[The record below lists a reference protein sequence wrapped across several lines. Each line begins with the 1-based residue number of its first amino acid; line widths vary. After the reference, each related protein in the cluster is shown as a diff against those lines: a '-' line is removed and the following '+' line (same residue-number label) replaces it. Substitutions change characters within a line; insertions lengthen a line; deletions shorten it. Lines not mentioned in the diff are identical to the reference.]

1 LSYDDLR
8 EKFPSHSIVSV
19 VQCAGNRRFAMNN
32 AEQGAVQGTSW
43 YVGALGNAKWT
54 GVRLRD
60 VLKEYQ
66 LDQSG
71 KHVQFFGLDC
81 DSSQRC
87 YGASIPIEKA
97 LTEDVLIAFEMNDE
111 TLSSDH
117 GFPLRI
123 LVPGTVG
130 ARSVKWVN
138 RIVVSQ
144 EESES
149 HWQRAD
155 YKILPST
162 IKQPQQIDYDRIPA
176 LQEGNVQSAIC
187 SPSSETDGNKV
198 QILSVRPTDDELKK
212 GALTVKGYAF
222 SGGGRRIQN
231 VQLSIDQGKTWF
243 QAKLEQMTQPYM
255 RSWAW
260 TLWSY
265 EIPLDQI
272 PKGPFEIVC
281 RAMDEHSNAQPDTS
295 KGIWNIRGLMNNS
308 WHRLTLNVEG
318 RK

>member
-1 LSYDDLR
+1 
-8 EKFPSHSIVSV
+8 
-19 VQCAGNRRFAMNN
+19 M
-32 AEQGAVQGTSW
+32 
-43 YVGALGNAKWT
+43 
-54 GVRLRD
+54 
-60 VLKEYQ
+60 
-66 LDQSG
+66 
-71 KHVQFFGLDC
+71 FF
-81 DSSQRC
+81 SC

-155 YKILPST
+155 YKILPSS
-162 IKQPQQIDYDRIPA
+162 IKQPQQIDYDQLPA
-176 LQEGNVQSAIC
+176 LQDGNVQSAIC

-231 VQLSIDQGKTWF
+231 VQLSIDQG
-243 QAKLEQMTQPYM
+243 
-255 RSWAW
+255 
-260 TLWSY
+260 
-265 EIPLDQI
+265 
-272 PKGPFEIVC
+272 
-281 RAMDEHSNAQPDTS
+281 
-295 KGIWNIRGLMNNS
+295 
-308 WHRLTLNVEG
+308 
-318 RK
+318 